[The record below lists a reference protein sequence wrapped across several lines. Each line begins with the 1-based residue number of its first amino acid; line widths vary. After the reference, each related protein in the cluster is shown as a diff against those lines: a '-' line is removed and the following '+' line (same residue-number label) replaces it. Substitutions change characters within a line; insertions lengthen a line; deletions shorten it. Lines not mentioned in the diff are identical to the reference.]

1 MPCPRVGRR
10 NAFEIHDSSWR
21 DDIQRLITTLER
33 AINGNRPAPPD
44 EPGAVKQPEAQPEG
58 EQPIRQQSRSFYVGR
73 PEREEDRPAVAPS
86 ERRGKLPI
94 MQLVWLFIVAAFVVG
109 LFIIIWIGWNVI
121 SCRDA

>member
-33 AINGNRPAPPD
+33 AINGNRPAPPHD
-44 EPGAVKQPEAQPEG
+44 PGAVKQPEAQPG
-58 EQPIRQQSRSFYVGR
+58 GKQPIMQESRSFHVGR
-73 PEREEDRPAVAPS
+73 PEPEEYRPAVAPP

-94 MQLVWLFIVAAFVVG
+94 MQLIWLAVV
-109 LFIIIWIGWNVI
+109 VI
-121 SCRDA
+121 